1 MTTARPAGAATPD
14 TRAFQRIVRHVEGA
28 IAAGSLKPGDRLPSE
43 RELVDRFGV
52 ARSSVREALRVLE
65 SMELVRSTAC
75 DPRGPQV
82 QPFSTGPVRRSLA
95 MLTSTQALSLPE
107 LVQFRMIVDAS
118 ANLMAAVRRTDAQ
131 LRALER
137 SIARMRAAMD
147 PGAGD
152 AGETSRAEINR
163 AGINRAEFSRADLEF
178 HEIIAEAGGNQL
190 IQVYGEVIRE
200 AVLRLIERT
209 ISAAEDQPALMLRSI
224 GHHMEVLAAIEA
236 RDGPRASR
244 LARESLYAYYAEHVR
259 PVDREIMANLVLECG
274 GRIES

>member
-1 MTTARPAGAATPD
+1 VTTARPAGASPPD
-14 TRAFQRIVRHVEGA
+14 TRAFQRIVRHVQGA

-65 SMELVRSTAC
+65 SMDLVRSTAC

-82 QPFSTGPVRRSLA
+82 QPFSTGPLRRSLA

-118 ANLMAAVRRTDAQ
+118 ANLMAAIRRTEAQ

-137 SIARMRAAMD
+137 NIARMRAATD
-147 PGAGD
+147 PAARD
-152 AGETSRAEINR
+152 AV
-163 AGINRAEFSRADLEF
+163 EFSRADLEF

-209 ISAAEDQPALMLRSI
+209 VSAADDQPALMLRSI
-224 GHHMEVLAAIEA
+224 GHHTAVLAAIEA
-236 RDGPRASR
+236 RDGPLASR
-244 LARESLYAYYAEHVR
+244 LARESLYAYYAEHVQ

-274 GRIES
+274 GQIGS

>member
-1 MTTARPAGAATPD
+1 MTTARPAGAPPPD

-118 ANLMAAVRRTDAQ
+118 ANLMAAIRRTDAQ

-137 SIARMRAAMD
+137 SIDRMRAAMD
-147 PGAGD
+147 PGARVASG
-152 AGETSRAEINR
+152 AETGRV
-163 AGINRAEFSRADLEF
+163 EFSRADLEF

-190 IQVYGEVIRE
+190 IQLYGEVIRE

-224 GHHMEVLAAIEA
+224 GHHTAVLAAIEA

-244 LARESLYAYYAEHVR
+244 LARESLYAYYAAHVA
-259 PVDREIMANLVLECG
+259 PVDREIMANLVRECG
-274 GRIES
+274 GRIER

>member
-1 MTTARPAGAATPD
+1 VTTARPAGAATPD

-65 SMELVRSTAC
+65 SLELVRSTAC

-118 ANLMAAVRRTDAQ
+118 ANLMAAIRRTDAQ

-137 SIARMRAAMD
+137 SIARMRAAMEPPPD
-147 PGAGD
+147 GA
-152 AGETSRAEINR
+152 ARV
-163 AGINRAEFSRADLEF
+163 EFSRADLEF

-224 GHHMEVLAAIEA
+224 GHHTAVLAAIEA

-244 LARESLYAYYAEHVR
+244 LARESLYAYYAEHVE
-259 PVDREIMANLVLECG
+259 PVDREIMASLVLECG
-274 GRIES
+274 GRIGG

>member
-1 MTTARPAGAATPD
+1 
-14 TRAFQRIVRHVEGA
+14 
-28 IAAGSLKPGDRLPSE
+28 
-43 RELVDRFGV
+43 
-52 ARSSVREALRVLE
+52 
-65 SMELVRSTAC
+65 
-75 DPRGPQV
+75 V

-118 ANLMAAVRRTDAQ
+118 ANLMAAIRRTDAQ

-137 SIARMRAAMD
+137 SIDRMRAAMD
-147 PGAGD
+147 PGARVASG
-152 AGETSRAEINR
+152 AET
-163 AGINRAEFSRADLEF
+163 GQVEFSRADLEF

-190 IQVYGEVIRE
+190 IQLYGEVIRE

-224 GHHMEVLAAIEA
+224 GHHTAVLAAIEA

-244 LARESLYAYYAEHVR
+244 LARESLYAYYAAHVA
-259 PVDREIMANLVLECG
+259 PVDREIMANLVRECG
-274 GRIES
+274 GRIEH